1 MNRFQSYQFTVSTSF
16 SFETK
21 WIESKEI
28 ESEWQQPKIERMKK
42 QKKNKNNQRK
52 TRCVCVC
59 VSRRRQPLQEM
70 HVTYATLQRTNEKIV
85 FIIKNHRIGI
95 RCVLY
100 DRRDVEICFCFIF
113 QLLPSFLEFLSF
125 HSESTDKDV
134 NFVCVCARAHIWAW
148 FHLFF
153 LPVIRYFYFSNGIK
167 WDWRML
173 TFSRLYQVYFQPST
187 CPFHSDEF
195 KNEIDVLTHQ
205 CMSTR
210 EHRHFEVHCFKS
222 LMQTPNTF

>member
-1 MNRFQSYQFTVSTSF
+1 MNRFQSYRFTVSTSF

-42 QKKNKNNQRK
+42 QKTKITKEKRDVFVYASVDVVNLCKKCMSHTLRYSEQMKRLFLLSK
-52 TRCVCVC
+52 TTAFSYVVC
-59 VSRRRQPLQEM
+59 S
-70 HVTYATLQRTNEKIV
+70 
-85 FIIKNHRIGI
+85 
-95 RCVLY
+95 Y
-100 DRRDVEICFCFIF
+100 DRRDVEMCFCFIF